1 MGKVNHITEIIP
13 DFDKLPDWAR
23 EAFEDGQYFA
33 VVSEKVIEYEA
44 RLEAEEIEGNRSE
57 DYLNSD
63 DVIEV
68 IRQLNLAKT
77 TIKELE
83 TKLEVG
89 RIAHSVEAKI
99 LDGIID
105 GQIATIKAIA
115 EWVKAERDCCPAVND
130 AISDTRCQPYTNR
143 GLRCPDCPA
152 TNVNELQA
160 IINND

>member
-1 MGKVNHITEIIP
+1 MSKVNHITEIIP

-23 EAFEDGQYFA
+23 EAFKDGQYFT

-44 RLEAEEIEGNRSE
+44 KLEAAESLLKCRTNDLERLQTGYDIC
-57 DYLNSD
+57 D
-63 DVIEV
+63 
-68 IRQLNLAKT
+68 AKLT
-77 TIKELE
+77 QFQDLY
-83 TKLEVG
+83 
-89 RIAHSVEAKI
+89 RYS
-99 LDGIID
+99 
-105 GQIATIKAIA
+105 QATIKDIA

-160 IINND
+160 IIKGNNDGRS